1 VDPPAVRIW
10 PLVLPGERLRRN
22 ARDVVGVDIAM
33 NKPQRIQLRRTKGWT
48 MPDNTVKVD
57 RSTIYG
63 NPFRVESGFSPA
75 QAANQ
80 FRRWLAGDALILEQF
95 PDLEERRQK
104 LLKALPKLRGR
115 NLACWCPLPE
125 PGQPDRC
132 HAAALIEIASKP
144 ESQQ

>member
-1 VDPPAVRIW
+1 MKDKSVPKD
-10 PLVLPGERLRRN
+10 ERHRPIRGKN
-22 ARDVVGVDIAM
+22 M
-33 NKPQRIQLRRTKGWT
+33 KPQRIQLQRAKGWA
-48 MPDNTVKVD
+48 MPDNTAKVD

-115 NLACWCPLPE
+115 NLACWCLLPA
-125 PGQPDRC
+125 PGEPDRC
-132 HAAALIEIASKP
+132 HAAVLIELANSP
-144 ESQQ
+144 ETTP